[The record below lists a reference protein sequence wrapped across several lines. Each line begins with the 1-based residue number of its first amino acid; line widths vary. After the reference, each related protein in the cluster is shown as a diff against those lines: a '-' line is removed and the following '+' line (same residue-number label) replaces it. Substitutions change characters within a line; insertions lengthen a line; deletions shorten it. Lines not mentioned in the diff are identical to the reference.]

1 VIYSLFLLKTR
12 QACLLSGRGA
22 RLRLYGSTFR
32 VWLHFTLPQ
41 PDLLQPKR
49 ASRPSSTHAP
59 ECTISLEPDSA
70 RRKANHLIF
79 ELLDWL
85 AGRKQT
91 QSENRMTQLGHYSN
105 HAGRGQV

>member
-41 PDLLQPKR
+41 PDLLQP
-49 ASRPSSTHAP
+49 
-59 ECTISLEPDSA
+59 
-70 RRKANHLIF
+70 
-79 ELLDWL
+79 
-85 AGRKQT
+85 
-91 QSENRMTQLGHYSN
+91 
-105 HAGRGQV
+105 